1 MDPFEVVQARR
12 LITMAENR
20 RFMNFFNLRAYDCLN
35 ICFLLL
41 IIFIISGDHKL
52 RNMCSS
58 GLRSIPHEELK
69 ALCLKQ
75 LEGMSKKRIKNVL
88 VGKLF

>member
-1 MDPFEVVQARR
+1 MRPLFE
-12 LITMAENR
+12 MSS
-20 RFMNFFNLRAYDCLN
+20 YDCLN
-35 ICFLLL
+35 ICFLFFT
-41 IIFIISGDHKL
+41 IFIISGDHKL

-58 GLRSIPHEELK
+58 GLRSIPHDELK

-88 VGKLF
+88 VGKLL